1 MNTLTEVIN
10 SFDNKDLGILAGRV
24 SRAMRTGKSEAQ
36 IQRTIDAINAFVS
49 TNWDVLSLA
58 DKGRATEHGQLV
70 APLNVNPERVTQIT
84 SEPDLEAAILS
95 QWDNAYGVHYS

>member
-1 MNTLTEVIN
+1 MNALTEVIN

-36 IQRTIDAINAFVS
+36 IQRTVDAMNAFVS
-49 TNWDVLSLA
+49 ANWDALSFA

-70 APLNVNPERVTQIT
+70 APLNVNPERATQT
-84 SEPDLEAAILS
+84 ASEPDLESAILS
-95 QWDNAYGVHYS
+95 QWDNAYGIYYS